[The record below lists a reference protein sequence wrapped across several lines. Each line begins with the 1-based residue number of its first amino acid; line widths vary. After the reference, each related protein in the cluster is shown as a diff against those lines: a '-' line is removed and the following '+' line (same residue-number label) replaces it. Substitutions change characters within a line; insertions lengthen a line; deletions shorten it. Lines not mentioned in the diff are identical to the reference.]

1 MLAHLAAGRLP
12 RPHVPRARRPS
23 ERDPKAPAP
32 PLPRAWAWLVRKIGY
47 QAAGFGSQLQTL
59 LYDPAML
66 TVLQAAPTA
75 GRTLRPFCR
84 LLGVDLPAVL
94 QLPKRL
100 RKSRPPRARP
110 AQPRTKPP
118 VIPPWGLPPTEPE
131 PPLPQIGIDTAGL
144 EFDFKPA

>member
-84 LLGVDLPAVL
+84 LLGVDLPPA
-94 QLPKRL
+94 L
-100 RKSRPPRARP
+100 RMPPRPEKPRPVVASPVRPPRPPRP
-110 AQPRTKPP
+110 AMLPLAPQRKPRPLP
-118 VIPPWGLPPTEPE
+118 FLPPFVKFRRT
-131 PPLPQIGIDTAGL
+131 GNA
-144 EFDFKPA
+144 